1 MDPRWLPGQ
10 ELKRLARYRLFC
22 LPYAGGGAAIYR
34 NWRYTAPDRI
44 QVCALELPGRASR
57 LREMPFSR
65 LAPLVKELAASLEDG
80 LDQPFALFGHSMGGL
95 IAFELARTL
104 REQGAPKS
112 AHLFISAAAP
122 PGTVPDHP
130 QVHGATEADIKR
142 RLRDMNGTPEELLA
156 DEELMTIMM
165 PVLRAD
171 FAVIETYEYQDE
183 PPLDVP
189 ITVFGGLSD
198 RVVPPASLA
207 GWRGQSALASRLKL
221 FPGDHFFLH
230 SAATDVLGAIAHE
243 LS

>member
-1 MDPRWLPGQ
+1 
-10 ELKRLARYRLFC
+10 
-22 LPYAGGGAAIYR
+22 
-34 NWRYTAPDRI
+34 
-44 QVCALELPGRASR
+44 
-57 LREMPFSR
+57 
-65 LAPLVKELAASLEDG
+65 
-80 LDQPFALFGHSMGGL
+80 
-95 IAFELARTL
+95 
-104 REQGAPKS
+104 
-112 AHLFISAAAP
+112 
-122 PGTVPDHP
+122 
-130 QVHGATEADIKR
+130 
-142 RLRDMNGTPEELLA
+142 MNGTPEELLA